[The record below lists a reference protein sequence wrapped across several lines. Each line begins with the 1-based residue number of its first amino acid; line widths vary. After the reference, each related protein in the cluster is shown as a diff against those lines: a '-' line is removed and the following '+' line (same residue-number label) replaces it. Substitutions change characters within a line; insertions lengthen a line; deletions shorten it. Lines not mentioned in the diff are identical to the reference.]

1 MCLTCVGANKVA
13 FVCHDSRVVLHILL
27 GEAETAETIE
37 DTERGDKSARS
48 LFDEHIL
55 AARVYLFRYSL
66 SLSRRVC
73 MHLRPLGSSTDIRT
87 DVYGPS
93 ASV

>member
-1 MCLTCVGANKVA
+1 VI
-13 FVCHDSRVVLHILL
+13 LHILL
-27 GEAETAETIE
+27 GEAETAEAIE
-37 DTERGDKSARS
+37 DTECGDKSARS

-55 AARVYLFRYSL
+55 AAQAYLFRYSP
-66 SLSRRVC
+66 SLSRWVC
-73 MHLRPLGSSTDIRT
+73 MHLRPLGLSTDIRT